1 MRVLAVLAVV
11 LPGASWDDARW
22 RWSVSRKVA
31 LGVTALAGPLIG
43 VVLAT
48 GGAAAA
54 TAPLRIGLIGLDT
67 SHVVQFTS
75 ILNDPA
81 HAEHVP
87 GARVVAAFKGGSP
100 DVEASATRI
109 ERFTQ
114 EVTGKWGV
122 ELVDSIEALC
132 LKVDAVMLTSVD
144 GRQHL
149 AQVRPV
155 FAARK
160 PVFIDKPLAGSFE
173 DAREIARLSRES
185 GTPFF
190 SSSSQRFQPDLKA
203 LRTSPELGDIL
214 GAATHGPCP
223 IQTYVPD
230 LFWYGIHSVEMLYT
244 LMGPGV
250 ETVTRVHTPDADVVT
265 GRWKDGRLGVMR
277 GHRTGPQTYGAV
289 AYGRKA
295 ILSFGAPRPGAPP
308 ERSGTAYP
316 PLLDATLAFFRSGVA
331 PVTPEE
337 TLEIMAFMEA
347 ADLSKARQG
356 APVALSEVTE
366 GRRAAEASSR

>member
-1 MRVLAVLAVV
+1 VSKKRRLARVLGALLGPLAAAGTVARGAE
-11 LPGASWDDARW
+11 PGA
-22 RWSVSRKVA
+22 
-31 LGVTALAGPLIG
+31 AG
-43 VVLAT
+43 
-48 GGAAAA
+48 
-54 TAPLRIGLIGLDT
+54 PLRIGLIGLDT

-81 HAEHVP
+81 HAQHIP

-100 DVEASATRI
+100 KVEASATRI
-109 ERFTQ
+109 ERFTS

-132 LKVDAVMLTSVD
+132 AKVDAVMLTSVD

-160 PVFIDKPLAGSFE
+160 RVFIDKPLAGSFE
-173 DAREIARLSRES
+173 DAQEIARLSRES

-190 SSSSQRFQPDLKA
+190 SASSLRFQPELNV
-203 LRTSPELGDIL
+203 LRASPELGGVV
-214 GAATHGPCP
+214 GASAHGPCP

-230 LFWYGIHSVEMLYT
+230 LFWYGIHTVEMLYT

-289 AYGRKA
+289 AYGQKT
-295 ILSFGAPRPGAPP
+295 ILSFGAPPPNAPQ
-308 ERSGTAYP
+308 ERLQPAYP
-316 PLLDATLAFFRSGVA
+316 ALLDATLAFFRSGVP

-356 APVALSEVTE
+356 APVALREVAE
-366 GRRAAEASSR
+366 GVRAAEARSRLSPGRRSARCERAAARPGC

>member
-1 MRVLAVLAVV
+1 MSTS
-11 LPGASWDDARW
+11 PS
-22 RWSVSRKVA
+22 A
-31 LGVTALAGPLIG
+31 LSLSL
-43 VVLAT
+43 VVLAAAMA
-48 GGAAAA
+48 GGAEEPAP
-54 TAPLRIGLIGLDT
+54 APLRIGLIGLDT

-75 ILNDPA
+75 LLNDPG
-81 HAEHVP
+81 HPDHVA

-109 ERFTQ
+109 ERFTG

-132 LKVDAVMLTSVD
+132 RKVDAVMLTSVD

-155 FAARK
+155 LAAGKR
-160 PVFIDKPLAGSFE
+160 VFIDKPLAGGFP

-190 SSSSQRFQPDLKA
+190 SASSLRFQPELLAIRNDPA
-203 LRTSPELGDIL
+203 LGEVL

-223 IQTYVPD
+223 IHTYVPD
-230 LFWYGIHSVEMLYT
+230 LYWYGIHAVEMLYT

-250 ETVTRVHTPDADVVT
+250 ETVTRIHAADTDVVV
-265 GRWKDGRLGVMR
+265 GRWKDGRVGVMR

-289 AYGRKA
+289 AYGRNT
-295 ILSFGAPRPGAPP
+295 ILSFGAPRTGAGKETLLP
-308 ERSGTAYP
+308 AYP
-316 PLLDATLAFFRSGVA
+316 ALLRAALAFFRTGTA
-331 PVTPEE
+331 PVAPEE

-356 APVALSEVTE
+356 APVALQEVTAP
-366 GRRAAEASSR
+366 GRR

>member
-1 MRVLAVLAVV
+1 VNKAMRPALRAAAFVVPLAVA
-11 LPGASWDDARW
+11 PGVAR
-22 RWSVSRKVA
+22 
-31 LGVTALAGPLIG
+31 
-43 VVLAT
+43 
-48 GGAAAA
+48 GGESTPA
-54 TAPLRIGLIGLDT
+54 APLRIGLVGLDT

-81 HAEHVP
+81 HPDHVE

-109 ERFTQ
+109 ERFTA
-114 EVTGKWGV
+114 EVTQKWGV

-132 LKVDAVMLTSVD
+132 RKVDAVMVTSVD

-155 FAARK
+155 FAAGKR
-160 PVFIDKPLAGSFE
+160 VFIDKPLAGSFK
-173 DAREIARLSRES
+173 DAKEIARLSRES

-190 SSSSQRFQPDLKA
+190 SASSQRFQPELQA
-203 LRTSPELGDIL
+203 LRGSAELGGIL
-214 GAATHGPCP
+214 GASTHGPCP
-223 IQTYVPD
+223 IHTYVPD
-230 LFWYGIHSVEMLYT
+230 LFWYGIHAVEMLYT

-250 ETVTRVHTPDADVVT
+250 ETVTRVHTADADVVV

-289 AYGRKA
+289 AYGRQA
-295 ILSFGAPRPGAPP
+295 ILSFGAPRPGASAEPSRP
-308 ERSGTAYP
+308 AYP
-316 PLLDATLAFFRSGVA
+316 ALLASALAFFRGGPP
-331 PVTPEE
+331 PVPPEE

-347 ADLSKARQG
+347 ADVSKARQG
-356 APVALSEVTE
+356 APVALRDLTGLQET
-366 GRRAAEASSR
+366 R

>member
-1 MRVLAVLAVV
+1 LAALPVLAGALVAAVV
-11 LPGASWDDARW
+11 ANGAEPAPS
-22 RWSVSRKVA
+22 
-31 LGVTALAGPLIG
+31 
-43 VVLAT
+43 
-48 GGAAAA
+48 
-54 TAPLRIGLIGLDT
+54 APLRIGLIGLDT

-81 HAEHVP
+81 HPEHIP

-109 ERFTQ
+109 ERFTS
-114 EVTGKWGV
+114 EVTGRWNV

-132 LKVDAVMLTSVD
+132 RKVDAVMLTSVD

-155 FAARK
+155 FAARRR
-160 PVFIDKPLAGSFE
+160 VFIDKPLAGSYR
-173 DAREIARLSRES
+173 DAREIARLARET

-190 SSSSQRFQPDLKA
+190 SASSLRFQPELRA
-203 LRTSPELGDIL
+203 LRASPELGEVL
-214 GAATHGPCP
+214 GASTHGPCP

-230 LFWYGIHSVEMLYT
+230 LFWYGIHTVEMLYT

-250 ETVTRVHTPDADVVT
+250 ETVTRVHTADADVVT
-265 GRWKDGRLGVMR
+265 GRWKDGRLGAMR
-277 GHRTGPQTYGAV
+277 GHRVGPQTYGAV

-295 ILSFGAPRPGAPP
+295 ILSFGAPRPNAPK
-308 ERSGTAYP
+308 EASLTAYP
-316 PLLDATLAFFRSGVA
+316 ALLDAALAFFRGGVP
-331 PVTPEE
+331 PVAPEE

-356 APVALSEVTE
+356 APVLLREVTGE
-366 GRRAAEASSR
+366 RAAGAGSGR

>member
-1 MRVLAVLAVV
+1 MSKKRRVARALAAFLGPLAVAGAVAR
-11 LPGASWDDARW
+11 GAE
-22 RWSVSRKVA
+22 
-31 LGVTALAGPLIG
+31 P
-43 VVLAT
+43 
-48 GGAAAA
+48 GGA
-54 TAPLRIGLIGLDT
+54 APLRIGLIGLDT
-67 SHVVQFTS
+67 SHVVQFTG
-75 ILNDPA
+75 ILNDPS
-81 HAEHVP
+81 HAEHIP

-109 ERFTQ
+109 ERFTG

-132 LKVDAVMLTSVD
+132 RRVDAVMLTSVD

-160 PVFIDKPLAGSFE
+160 RVFIDKPLAGSFE

-190 SSSSQRFQPDLKA
+190 SASSLRFQPELKV
-203 LRTSPELGDIL
+203 LRASPELGGIV
-214 GAATHGPCP
+214 GASAHGPCP

-230 LFWYGIHSVEMLYT
+230 LFWYGIHTVEMLYT
-244 LMGPGV
+244 LMGPGA

-289 AYGRKA
+289 AYGQKA
-295 ILSFGAPRPGAPP
+295 ILSFGAPRPNAPQ
-308 ERSGTAYP
+308 ERLQPAYP
-316 PLLDATLAFFRSGVA
+316 ALLDATLAFFRGGQP

-356 APVALSEVTE
+356 AAVALAEVMKGGVAAAARDNDAP
-366 GRRAAEASSR
+366 GRSTRVSSRRRPAQRSS

>member
-1 MRVLAVLAVV
+1 VSEGRSGAIRVAVIVV
-11 LPGASWDDARW
+11 PL
-22 RWSVSRKVA
+22 VVA
-31 LGVTALAGPLIG
+31 TMV
-43 VVLAT
+43 
-48 GGAAAA
+48 GGGDAAA

-75 ILNDPA
+75 MLNDPS
-81 HAEHVP
+81 HPDHVA
-87 GARVVAAFKGGSP
+87 GGRVVAAFKGGSP

-109 ERFTQ
+109 ERFTS
-114 EVTGKWGV
+114 EVTKKWGV

-149 AQVRPV
+149 AQARPV

-160 PVFIDKPLAGSFE
+160 RVFIDKPLAGSFE
-173 DAREIARLSRES
+173 DAQEIARLSRES

-190 SSSSQRFQPDLKA
+190 STSSLRFQPELQA
-203 LRTSPELGDIL
+203 TRNSPELGEVL
-214 GAATHGPCP
+214 GASTHGPCP

-230 LFWYGIHSVEMLYT
+230 LFWYGIHTVEMLYT

-250 ETVTRVHTPDADVVT
+250 ETVTRVHTADTDVVV
-265 GRWKDGRLGVMR
+265 GRWKDGRVGVMR

-295 ILSFGAPRPGAPP
+295 ILSFGAPRPDAAKEPSLPP
-308 ERSGTAYP
+308 YP
-316 PLLDATLAFFRSGVA
+316 ALLNAALAFFRTGIP
-331 PVTPEE
+331 PVSPEE

-347 ADLSKARQG
+347 ADLSKSRQG
-356 APVALSEVTE
+356 APVVLAEVIASE
-366 GRRAAEASSR
+366 GR

>member
-1 MRVLAVLAVV
+1 VSEGRSGAIRVAVIVV
-11 LPGASWDDARW
+11 PL
-22 RWSVSRKVA
+22 VVA
-31 LGVTALAGPLIG
+31 TMV
-43 VVLAT
+43 
-48 GGAAAA
+48 GGGDAAA

-75 ILNDPA
+75 MLNDPS
-81 HAEHVP
+81 HPDHVA
-87 GARVVAAFKGGSP
+87 GGRVVAAFKGGSP

-109 ERFTQ
+109 ERFTS
-114 EVTGKWGV
+114 EVTKKWGV

-149 AQVRPV
+149 AQARPV

-160 PVFIDKPLAGSFE
+160 RVFIDKPLAGSFE
-173 DAREIARLSRES
+173 DAQEIARLSRES

-190 SSSSQRFQPDLKA
+190 STSSLRFQPELQA
-203 LRTSPELGDIL
+203 TRNSPELGEVL
-214 GAATHGPCP
+214 GASTHGPCP

-230 LFWYGIHSVEMLYT
+230 LFWYGIHTVEMLYT

-250 ETVTRVHTPDADVVT
+250 ETVTRVHTADTDVVV
-265 GRWKDGRLGVMR
+265 GRWKDGRVGVMR

-295 ILSFGAPRPGAPP
+295 ILSFGAPRPDAAKEPSLPP
-308 ERSGTAYP
+308 YP
-316 PLLDATLAFFRSGVA
+316 ALLNAALAFFRTGIP
-331 PVTPEE
+331 PVSPEE

-347 ADLSKARQG
+347 ADLSKSRQG
-356 APVALSEVTE
+356 APVVLAEVIASG
-366 GRRAAEASSR
+366 GR

>member
-1 MRVLAVLAVV
+1 MVAALLGPLAVAGTV
-11 LPGASWDDARW
+11 AR
-22 RWSVSRKVA
+22 
-31 LGVTALAGPLIG
+31 GAGPG
-43 VVLAT
+43 T
-48 GGAAAA
+48 P
-54 TAPLRIGLIGLDT
+54 APLRIGLIGLDT

-81 HAEHVP
+81 HPEHIP

-109 ERFTQ
+109 ERFTN

-122 ELVDSIEALC
+122 QLVDSIEALC
-132 LKVDAVMLTSVD
+132 GRVDAVLLTSVD

-160 PVFIDKPLAGSFE
+160 RVFIDKPLAGSFA
-173 DAREIARLSRES
+173 DAQEIARLSRES

-190 SSSSQRFQPDLKA
+190 SASSLRFQPELKA
-203 LRTSPELGDIL
+203 LRTSPDLGGIV
-214 GAATHGPCP
+214 GASAHGPCP

-230 LFWYGIHSVEMLYT
+230 LFWYGIHTVEMLYT

-250 ETVTRVHTPDADVVT
+250 ETVTRIHTPDADVVT
-265 GRWKDGRLGVMR
+265 GRWKDGRLGLMR
-277 GHRTGPQTYGAV
+277 GHRTGPQTYGAI
-289 AYGRKA
+289 AFGQKA
-295 ILSFGAPRPGAPP
+295 ILSFGAPRPNAPE
-308 ERSGTAYP
+308 ERSQPAYP
-316 PLLDATLAFFRSGVA
+316 ALLDATLAFFRSGVP
-331 PVTPEE
+331 PVAPEE

-347 ADLSKARQG
+347 AELSKARQG
-356 APVALSEVTE
+356 APVALREVAE
-366 GRRAAEASSR
+366 GVRAAGAPRR

>member
-1 MRVLAVLAVV
+1 MRKKRRAAIRVAAVLVLLVV
-11 LPGASWDDARW
+11 
-22 RWSVSRKVA
+22 
-31 LGVTALAGPLIG
+31 AGM
-43 VVLAT
+43 V
-48 GGAAAA
+48 GGGDAAA

-75 ILNDPA
+75 LLNDPG
-81 HAEHVP
+81 HPDHVA

-109 ERFTQ
+109 ERFTG
-114 EVTGKWGV
+114 EVTKKWGV

-132 LKVDAVMLTSVD
+132 RKVDAVMLTSVD

-155 FAARK
+155 FAAGKR
-160 PVFIDKPLAGSFE
+160 VFIDKPLAGSFK
-173 DAREIARLSRES
+173 DAQEIARLSRES

-190 SSSSQRFQPDLKA
+190 SASSLRFQPELQA
-203 LRTSPELGDIL
+203 IRTSQELGDVL
-214 GAATHGPCP
+214 GASTHGPCP

-230 LFWYGIHSVEMLYT
+230 LFWYGIHTVEMLYT

-250 ETVTRVHTPDADVVT
+250 ETVARVHTAETDVVI
-265 GRWKDGRLGVMR
+265 GRWKDGRVGVMR

-295 ILSFGAPRPGAPP
+295 ILGFGAPRPDAGKEPSLP
-308 ERSGTAYP
+308 AYP
-316 PLLDATLAFFRSGVA
+316 ALLQATLVFFRSGVP
-331 PVTPEE
+331 PVAPEE

-356 APVALSEVTE
+356 APVVLADVM
-366 GRRAAEASSR
+366 ASASR